1 MCTVVWMTFCWCAFC
16 LHCLGTHFSL
26 FHFDS
31 RIIISLLFFFL
42 LLNVFHAKYMYIFG
56 NCCLNSGN
64 YVMYDANPT
73 CSYGV
78 CGSKHEHTQHK
89 QSHFSL
95 LLFISLIYWSLV
107 SCRKKAQTSDSGSK
121 RFRMYLLRTLTL
133 RS

>member
-73 CSYGV
+73 CSYGECV
-78 CGSKHEHTQHK
+78 D
-89 QSHFSL
+89 QSTSTHNTSNHIFLYYCSFYWFTGVWL
-95 LLFISLIYWSLV
+95 VAEKRRRHPIREANDFECIYLE
-107 SCRKKAQTSDSGSK
+107 R
-121 RFRMYLLRTLTL
+121 
-133 RS
+133 